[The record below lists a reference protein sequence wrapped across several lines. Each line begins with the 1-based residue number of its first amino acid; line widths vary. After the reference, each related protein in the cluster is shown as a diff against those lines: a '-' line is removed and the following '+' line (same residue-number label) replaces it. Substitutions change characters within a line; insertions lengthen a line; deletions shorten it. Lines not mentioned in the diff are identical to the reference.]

1 MTKQFISEL
10 KKYDSVESHFAVMT
24 KGPVTE
30 YKNGYSF
37 TLRISDRTGEIDL
50 KYWGGRDEE
59 EVNLVYRS
67 FSKQD
72 IVQVSGKVGEFRGE
86 LQISVNPPPPISKLD
101 VYDIGD
107 LLRATTKNIEE
118 MKTRLRLVIEEIGDI
133 HMKRLLKDLFNDPVF
148 FGQYAWAP
156 AAMSRHHNY
165 AGGLLEH
172 VLSLVDLAKSVTRIH
187 PKLDPDLLVTGCIL
201 HDIGKLAEYKLG
213 TTINY
218 TNEGNL
224 LGHISM
230 GHRMVADRDVIRN

>member
-1 MTKQFISEL
+1 M
-10 KKYDSVESHFAVMT
+10 
-24 KGPVTE
+24 
-30 YKNGYSF
+30 
-37 TLRISDRTGEIDL
+37 
-50 KYWGGRDEE
+50 
-59 EVNLVYRS
+59 
-67 FSKQD
+67 
-72 IVQVSGKVGEFRGE
+72 
-86 LQISVNPPPPISKLD
+86 
-101 VYDIGD
+101 YDIGD

-148 FGQYAWAP
+148 FGQYAQAP

-230 GHRMVADRDVIRN
+230 GHRMVADRIEGLDRFPEVLAQKILHMILSHHGRLEWGSPVKPKFPGAIALHHIDHIDSTIKYILQNIENSDPENEWSSRIGDYGKLFMR